1 MGRLNPEECWE
12 NEAMMYI
19 SYGESDS
26 TGLQNIFNPDSRS
39 AKVTVGR
46 TYRVYLRCWQEMTPS
61 GFSWEARNRMLERS
75 LYKESEV
82 DRTFEKPQEEAQGGH
97 RQREGPGR

>member
-46 TYRVYLRCWQEMTPS
+46 TYRVYLRC
-61 GFSWEARNRMLERS
+61 
-75 LYKESEV
+75 
-82 DRTFEKPQEEAQGGH
+82 
-97 RQREGPGR
+97 